1 MLADLLHAYVTMMDF
16 ATSPIALV
24 MLGLAGALLGAK
36 AAETIPFTRR
46 IIERRAAQRD
56 QP

>member
-1 MLADLLHAYVTMMDF
+1 MLDELLRVYVTMMDF
-16 ATSPIALV
+16 ATSPVALV
-24 MLGLAGALLGAK
+24 ILGLAGASLGAK

-56 QP
+56 